1 MTMSARPPWRAFSR
15 RALARISITVTRGL
29 SSRNSGTSRRPI
41 ARPIRAQS
49 DSLRRPLRIFVES
62 TLASLDRMR
71 WVSSS
76 WPISSEN
83 TSTGLAVVWATCD
96 GHAEAER
103 RLAHRRAGADDV
115 QRRGLQPRQQLVE
128 VVVAGGR
135 AGDRVAAGE
144 RLLEA
149 VHHRP

>member
-1 MTMSARPPWRAFSR
+1 MRS
-15 RALARISITVTRGL
+15 
-29 SSRNSGTSRRPI
+29 
-41 ARPIRAQS
+41 
-49 DSLRRPLRIFVES
+49 FVES
-62 TLASLDRMR
+62 TSASLDRMR

-83 TSTGLAVVWATCD
+83 TSTGRPVVWATWV
-96 GHAEAER
+96 AMPEPER

-115 QRRGLQPRQQLVE
+115 QRRGLQAGQQLVE
-128 VVVAGGR
+128 VVVAGGD

-149 VHHRP
+149 VDRQLHQLADAAGSESVTRSSATLNTLRLGLVEGLGDVVGPA